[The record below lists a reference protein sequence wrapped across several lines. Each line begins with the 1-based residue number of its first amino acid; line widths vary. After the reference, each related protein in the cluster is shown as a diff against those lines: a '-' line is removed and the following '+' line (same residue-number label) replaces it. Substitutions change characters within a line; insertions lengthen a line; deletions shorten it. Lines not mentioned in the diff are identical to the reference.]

1 MKHNINYLNDKR
13 LSWKAKG
20 IYTFMISFPEEKEL
34 HINDIRPMSTDGVR
48 GFAAGM
54 NELEAYGYI
63 EKKNLHQS
71 NGKFA
76 GFIYKII

>member
-1 MKHNINYLNDKR
+1 MKYNINYLTDKR

-20 IYTFMISFPEEKEL
+20 IYTFMISFPEDKDI
-34 HINDIRPMSTDGVR
+34 HIDDIRPMSTDGR
-48 GFAAGM
+48 DGFAAGM
-54 NELEAYGYI
+54 NELEKYGYI
-63 EKKNLHQS
+63 EKMNLHQS